1 MDDFDETIKDI
12 KENLIARIQRQ
23 EQEIERLKEEN
34 KKYNK
39 WIGSLNKDNH
49 KLNNI
54 IKEVREVLIDL
65 FGTDDKDINNIL
77 EILDKEKV

>member
-1 MDDFDETIKDI
+1 MD
-12 KENLIARIQRQ
+12 R
-23 EQEIERLKEEN
+23 
-34 KKYNK
+34 
-39 WIGSLNKDNH
+39 SLNKDNH